1 VVLVV
6 FVWVIEDASDA
17 LFALT
22 LDDSV
27 VILCARD
34 ELNVTLVVLV
44 VVIDAA
50 RDALLP
56 EIVDDSEVML

>member
-1 VVLVV
+1 MVLVV
-6 FVWVIEDASDA
+6 FVWVMDDAREA

-27 VILCARD
+27 VMLCARD
-34 ELNVTLVVLV
+34 ELNVTLVVFV

-50 RDALLP
+50 KEALLP